1 MLPLLVGV
9 EDSVST
15 AKAIQLLADAGVRY
29 RYQDML
35 DTDSIHADMVLAIS
49 GSVEVP
55 QLFVGGDVYVG
66 NDKISRYIRN

>member
-9 EDSVST
+9 EGSVST
-15 AKAIQLLADAGVRY
+15 GKAIQLLSDAGIRH

-35 DTDSIHADMVLAIS
+35 DTDSKYADMVLAIS

-66 NDKISRYIRN
+66 NDKISRYIRK

>member
-1 MLPLLVGV
+1 
-9 EDSVST
+9 
-15 AKAIQLLADAGVRY
+15 
-29 RYQDML
+29 ML
-35 DTDSIHADMVLAIS
+35 DTDSKYADMVLAIS